1 MGGKFIVNSEE
12 FARLEEVTGEYG
24 GQFASFEWVWSPRGE
39 DGRTMKMFNCES
51 GDLNQEVLKYW
62 RNYDIR
68 LILEK
73 NWPRLAPK
81 LKGKINVIC
90 GDADTFRLDEAVKI
104 LCGFFKEKGSY
115 AVCELVPGRDHG
127 DLYQPY
133 QTYPD
138 GLAACQSSSHPGGLN
153 LFIFLPF
160 SENGAH
166 PCAFILISIFE
177 AYDYGDDTNYL
188 ATCPTRPSAQAQ

>member
-1 MGGKFIVNSEE
+1 
-12 FARLEEVTGEYG
+12 
-24 GQFASFEWVWSPRGE
+24 
-39 DGRTMKMFNCES
+39 MKMFNRES
-51 GDLNQEVLKYW
+51 GELNQEVLKYW

-104 LCGFFKEKGSY
+104 LCGFFKEKGGD
-115 AVCELVPGRDHG
+115 AVCELVSGRDHG

-138 GLAACQSSSHPGGLN
+138 GLN
-153 LFIFLPF
+153 LFIFLPI

-166 PCAFILISIFE
+166 PCAFILISFFE

-188 ATCPTRPSAQAQ
+188 ATCPTRPGAQAQ